1 VLVGSGCRDLIDLGG
16 FFQKEL
22 DTRLNLRIM
31 EFFGGGGFTN
41 PPSSSLDRT
50 EDPELAG
57 LAAKVAGAP
66 VVEGLGR
73 G

>member
-1 VLVGSGCRDLIDLGG
+1 
-16 FFQKEL
+16 
-22 DTRLNLRIM
+22 M
-31 EFFGGGGFTN
+31 EFFGGFFTN

-50 EDPELAG
+50 EDMEPAV

>member
-1 VLVGSGCRDLIDLGG
+1 LQGSNRSRG
-16 FFQKEL
+16 FLSEG
-22 DTRLNLRIM
+22 TRHKIESKDYGILL
-31 EFFGGGGFTN
+31 GGFTN

-50 EDPELAG
+50 EDMELAG

>member
-1 VLVGSGCRDLIDLGG
+1 LQGSNRSRG
-16 FFQKEL
+16 FLSKG
-22 DTRLNLRIM
+22 TRHKIESKDYGILR
-31 EFFGGGGFTN
+31 GGGGFTN